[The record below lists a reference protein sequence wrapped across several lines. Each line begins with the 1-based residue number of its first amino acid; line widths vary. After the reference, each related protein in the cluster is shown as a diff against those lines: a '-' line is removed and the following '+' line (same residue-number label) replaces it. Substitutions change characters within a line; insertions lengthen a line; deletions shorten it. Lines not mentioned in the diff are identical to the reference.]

1 MQIGVMVNTM
11 DRSGLAGAIAQVR
24 TAAAEG
30 VESAWFTQIYGVD
43 ALTAIA
49 VAGREVPGITLG
61 TAVLPTYP
69 RHPLVLAGQALTV
82 QAATGGRLVLGLGLS
97 HQLAMEGMMGIPYDR
112 PALHM
117 REYLTVLRSLVA
129 GETVDFRGETLRAAT
144 LLGPVQV
151 ADADP
156 FPILVAALAPAMLR
170 VAGEL
175 ADGTLRGMAGP
186 DVVGKRI
193 GPSIAAAA
201 EAAGRPAPRVG
212 VGLPVCVT
220 ADVAAARERAARQLA
235 MYGTLPAYRRL
246 LDEEGVD
253 GPADVLIAG
262 DEDHVAER
270 IRGLADRG
278 ATGFIGSPLGSAP
291 EREATVRLLGA
302 LARETP

>member
-11 DRSGLAGAIAQVR
+11 DRSGLAGAVTQVR

-30 VESAWFTQIYGVD
+30 LHSAWFTQIYGID

-61 TAVLPTYP
+61 TAVVPTYP
-69 RHPLVLAGQALTV
+69 RHPLVLAGQALTA
-82 QAATGGRLVLGLGLS
+82 QAAVGGRLVLGLGLS
-97 HQLAMEGMMGIPYDR
+97 HKLAMEGMMGIPYER

-151 ADADP
+151 ADAEP

-175 ADGTLRGMAGP
+175 ADGTLTWMAGP
-186 DVVGKRI
+186 GVVGRRI
-193 GPSIAAAA
+193 VPAITAAA
-201 EAAGRPAPRVG
+201 EAAGRAAPDVG
-212 VGLPVCVT
+212 VGLPVSVT
-220 ADVAAARERAARQLA
+220 DDPGAGRERASRQLA
-235 MYGTLPAYRRL
+235 VYGTLPAYRRL

-253 GPADVLIAG
+253 DPADVLIAG
-262 DEDHVAER
+262 DEKHVADR
-270 IRGLADRG
+270 IRALADRG
-278 ATGFIGSPLGSAP
+278 ATAFIGSPLGSAP
-291 EREATVRLLGA
+291 EREATVRLLGR
-302 LARETP
+302 LARE